1 MRFVHLHNHSHY
13 SLLDGLTKID
23 LMVKRAKELGMDA
36 IALTDHGN
44 LYGAIEFYKE
54 ATKRGVKPIMG
65 MEAYV
70 APASRFDKTSGG
82 SDKYFHLTLLAY
94 NNTGWKNLI
103 QLSTKGFLEG
113 FYYKPRIDL
122 ELLEQHAEGLTA
134 LSGCPSGQIP
144 RNVIRGDIAQARQ
157 ALERYKKIFGDNFF
171 IELWYQPR
179 IKEVAAAVEPLVAL
193 ARETNTPIV
202 ATQDIH
208 YLSREDSF
216 YHDVLLAVQTGN
228 RIWDEDRF
236 SLQDGDF
243 HMTSPDE
250 MAQAFAQYPDAVENT
265 AAIADRC
272 AVHIPLGGML
282 LPHFHVPE
290 GETSLSFLKKLID
303 QNIERRFPTPS
314 TEVRERLAYELS
326 VIEKMGF
333 ADYFLIVQDFVNW
346 AKERK
351 IVVGPGR
358 GSAAGS
364 LISYILNVT
373 DIDPL
378 KYNLLFER
386 FLNSDRIE
394 MPDIDIDFTDRRRDE
409 VLGYLKEKY
418 GDDHVAQ
425 IITFGTMASRAA
437 IRDAGRALGLSYSLC
452 DQIAKLIPFNL
463 MLAQALETVSD
474 FRALYRQNPDARKVI
489 DAAQHLEGVA
499 RHASV
504 HACGTVIT
512 AGPLTDYVPLQ
523 FAPQDNTI
531 ITQFEMNAVQELG
544 LLKMDLLGLKNLTI
558 IEDTIRLVKDTHGVE
573 ITIATIPLDDA
584 RTFALLQAAETT
596 GVFQL
601 ESSGMRRYLK
611 ELRPTELE
619 DIIAMVALYRPG
631 PMELIPRYIARK
643 HGKESVTYLHPK
655 LEPILS
661 STWGIGVYQEQMMQI
676 ARDCAGYT
684 LSEADTL
691 RKAIGKKIKT
701 LLDAQKAKLTEGM
714 LKNNIPKPIAEQI
727 WELFPPFARY
737 GFNRSHAVCYALIA
751 YQTAYLKAHFPVE
764 LTTSLFNADA
774 GDIERIAFLVAEA
787 RRAGIL
793 VLPPDINQSYA
804 AFVPEGKNIR
814 FGLEAVKNVG
824 SNVVAAIV
832 SERQRGGPF
841 VSLEDFMARVTHKD
855 LNKKSLESL
864 MKAGAFDSL
873 GIERN
878 TLLVNLDRLVSM
890 ALQLKRTSAASQ
902 NNLFGA
908 KNAHIRLDLTPAQP
922 ATSEQQVAWEKEL
935 IGFYISHHPL
945 SRFESVLQTKKV
957 SPIKEV
963 RAGNAHRGAGG
974 TCRVAGIVSNIKK
987 IITKNNKQMV
997 FAKIEDMGDT
1007 VEVVVFP
1014 NVLERRPAV
1023 WAPQNIVIVQ
1033 GKVATRDNEFKIIC
1047 DEAIKL
1053 N

>member
-122 ELLEQHAEGLTA
+122 ELLEQHAEGLIA

-282 LPHFHVPE
+282 LPHFPVPK

-418 GDDHVAQ
+418 GDDHVRDHGIARGNPGCGK
-425 IITFGTMASRAA
+425 GTGAFILALRSDRQTYPVQSHAGTGARNGIRLPRTVPPEPRCAKGHRRGTASGRRGASRLGARLRHRHHGRSADRLRAA
-437 IRDAGRALGLSYSLC
+437 AVCPA
-452 DQIAKLIPFNL
+452 
-463 MLAQALETVSD
+463 
-474 FRALYRQNPDARKVI
+474 RQ
-489 DAAQHLEGVA
+489 H
-499 RHASV
+499 H
-504 HACGTVIT
+504 H
-512 AGPLTDYVPLQ
+512 
-523 FAPQDNTI
+523 
-531 ITQFEMNAVQELG
+531 
-544 LLKMDLLGLKNLTI
+544 
-558 IEDTIRLVKDTHGVE
+558 
-573 ITIATIPLDDA
+573 
-584 RTFALLQAAETT
+584 
-596 GVFQL
+596 
-601 ESSGMRRYLK
+601 
-611 ELRPTELE
+611 
-619 DIIAMVALYRPG
+619 
-631 PMELIPRYIARK
+631 
-643 HGKESVTYLHPK
+643 
-655 LEPILS
+655 
-661 STWGIGVYQEQMMQI
+661 
-676 ARDCAGYT
+676 
-684 LSEADTL
+684 
-691 RKAIGKKIKT
+691 
-701 LLDAQKAKLTEGM
+701 
-714 LKNNIPKPIAEQI
+714 
-727 WELFPPFARY
+727 
-737 GFNRSHAVCYALIA
+737 HAV
-751 YQTAYLKAHFPVE
+751 
-764 LTTSLFNADA
+764 
-774 GDIERIAFLVAEA
+774 
-787 RRAGIL
+787 
-793 VLPPDINQSYA
+793 
-804 AFVPEGKNIR
+804 
-814 FGLEAVKNVG
+814 
-824 SNVVAAIV
+824 
-832 SERQRGGPF
+832 
-841 VSLEDFMARVTHKD
+841 
-855 LNKKSLESL
+855 
-864 MKAGAFDSL
+864 
-873 GIERN
+873 
-878 TLLVNLDRLVSM
+878 
-890 ALQLKRTSAASQ
+890 
-902 NNLFGA
+902 
-908 KNAHIRLDLTPAQP
+908 
-922 ATSEQQVAWEKEL
+922 
-935 IGFYISHHPL
+935 
-945 SRFESVLQTKKV
+945 
-957 SPIKEV
+957 
-963 RAGNAHRGAGG
+963 
-974 TCRVAGIVSNIKK
+974 
-987 IITKNNKQMV
+987 
-997 FAKIEDMGDT
+997 
-1007 VEVVVFP
+1007 
-1014 NVLERRPAV
+1014 
-1023 WAPQNIVIVQ
+1023 
-1033 GKVATRDNEFKIIC
+1033 
-1047 DEAIKL
+1047 
-1053 N
+1053 